1 MINQNYQIFNLQE
14 ILGRY
19 AMTAGV
25 PLAFIRVTGWNNSTN
40 VDAINTSIARYSK
53 MLESDLIADMKDS
66 EYVVVELEK
75 LDQGVLDYFDDN
87 FPDSQA
93 SVANP
98 EMYVFYALY
107 NDLGQLIASNE

>member
-19 AMTAGV
+19 ALEAGK

-53 MLESDLIADMKDS
+53 MLESELIADMKES
-66 EYVVVELEK
+66 EYVVVELER
-75 LDQGVLDYFDDN
+75 LDRGVMEYFEDN
-87 FPDSQA
+87 FPESQA
-93 SVANP
+93 GVLTP

>member
-40 VDAINTSIARYSK
+40 VDAINTSIQLYKNILPLDMWTCLNQSEHVFAEVDDITD
-53 MLESDLIADMKDS
+53 MLNFLESNLP
-66 EYVVVELEK
+66 E
-75 LDQGVLDYFDDN
+75 
-87 FPDSQA
+87 SQA
-93 SVANP
+93 STSTPENYIFYSLANSS
-98 EMYVFYALY
+98 
-107 NDLGQLIASNE
+107 GQIIATNE